1 MNISLIIHLHTQ
13 PMVTSLKK
21 SWQETNVTRI
31 TWVDH
36 SLTLIH
42 MDTILKCLVR
52 PTLNLFIV
60 LIDGLLLKARKR
72 QPCSYARYLKAQM
85 VVMPRILKIH
95 CWQRKNEIWNAKDGR
110 KIVLAHQMH
119 YYDYPLRATK
129 KMKQTI
135 STMEVCGRGFKRLC
149 YNHWLLFNTTTT
161 SHSH

>member
-72 QPCSYARYLKAQM
+72 SWK
-85 VVMPRILKIH
+85 VHTPRSTCCIFTDCNLYYINKY
-95 CWQRKNEIWNAKDGR
+95 IWWNVD
-110 KIVLAHQMH
+110 LSH
-119 YYDYPLRATK
+119 
-129 KMKQTI
+129 
-135 STMEVCGRGFKRLC
+135 RLC
-149 YNHWLLFNTTTT
+149 EE
-161 SHSH
+161 